1 MNENRLAPRFI
12 CEEQASISFGEHTI
26 DVKVVDVSY
35 GGIGIVT
42 SSDSW
47 IPFDFAMEIK
57 GEIDVN
63 GVRTCF
69 NGRICWTSTEDE
81 VTKAGFEI
89 KDVPQD
95 AWRRWVDQLK
105 GIQPPEDPMFDV
117 G

>member
-1 MNENRLAPRFI
+1 VNENRLAPRFI
-12 CEEQASISFGEHTI
+12 CEETASLTFGENTI

-35 GGIGIVT
+35 GGMGIST
-42 SSDSW
+42 NTDSW
-47 IPFDFAMEIK
+47 GPFDFAMEVK
-57 GEIDVN
+57 GEIKVD
-63 GVRTCF
+63 GAMTCF

-81 VTKAGFEI
+81 ATKAGLEI